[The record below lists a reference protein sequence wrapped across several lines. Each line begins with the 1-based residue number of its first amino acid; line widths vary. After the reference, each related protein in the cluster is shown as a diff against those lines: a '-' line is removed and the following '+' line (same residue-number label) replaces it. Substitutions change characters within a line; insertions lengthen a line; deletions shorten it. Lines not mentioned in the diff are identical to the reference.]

1 VTRDSLQQIQ
11 QLVNDD
17 LTSVSNYYIKISSK
31 KRPGVLLVNYY
42 LSSDLVGSN
51 ARLLKKSQIS

>member
-42 LSSDLVGSN
+42 FDSDLVGSN
-51 ARLLKKSQIS
+51 ASLLKKSQIF